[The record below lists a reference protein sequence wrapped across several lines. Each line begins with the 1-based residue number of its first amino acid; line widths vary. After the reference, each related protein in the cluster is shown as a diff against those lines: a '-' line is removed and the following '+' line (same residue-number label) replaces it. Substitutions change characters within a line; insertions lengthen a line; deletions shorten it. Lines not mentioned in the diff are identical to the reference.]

1 VSNLGPPLGEDKNA
15 VLLVRVWL
23 EDDEDTFRARLT
35 SMGRASHGGLKDM
48 TVAVAASP
56 RDVVDAVSI
65 WLEQFIRD
73 AASAVDGEE

>member
-1 VSNLGPPLGEDKNA
+1 VSDLGRPLREDKNA

-35 SMGRASHGGLKDM
+35 SMGRAPHGELKDM

-56 RDVVDAVSI
+56 RDVVDAVVV
-65 WLEQFIRD
+65 WLEQFIHD